1 MRRHPSTRMSGPL
14 IDPAQLR
21 IDYRRAALDERGA
34 DPDPF
39 RQFDRWFRE
48 AVAAALPAANAMT
61 LASVG
66 AAGRPAARMVLLK
79 GMDARGFVFHTNY
92 LSRKGRE
99 LADGAGVALLFF
111 WAELE
116 RQVRIEG
123 AVERVSAAESDAY
136 FATRPRD
143 SQLGA
148 WASPQ
153 SDPISGRAWL
163 EAQYALWRRASAARS
178 PARRIGADCASFRT
192 ASSSGRAGLRACTT
206 VSNGRA
212 AKGLV
217 GQAPRTMM
225 ARLEAAHWSWRA
237 PDQRLALSRC
247 ANALRNLATLGA
259 TT

>member
-1 MRRHPSTRMSGPL
+1 LT
-14 IDPAQLR
+14 DPAQLR

-39 RQFDRWFRE
+39 RQFDRWFHE
-48 AVAAALPAANAMT
+48 AVAAALPTPNAMT

-66 AAGRPAARMVLLK
+66 AAGRPAARIVLLK
-79 GMDARGFVFHTNY
+79 GADARGFVFHTNY

-99 LADGAGVALLFF
+99 LGVGAGVALLFF

-123 AVERVSAAESDAY
+123 AMERVSAEESDAY

-153 SDPISGRAWL
+153 SDPITGRPWL
-163 EAQYALWRRASAARS
+163 EAKYAAASARFGGTVPRPPHWGGLRVVPDRFEFWQGRASRLH
-178 PARRIGADCASFRT
+178 D
-192 ASSSGRAGLRACTT
+192 
-206 VSNGRA
+206 
-212 AKGLV
+212 
-217 GQAPRTMM
+217 
-225 ARLEAAHWSWRA
+225 RLEWSRA
-237 PDQRLALSRC
+237 SRGWTVKRLAP
-247 ANALRNLATLGA
+247 
-259 TT
+259 